1 MNSQRVIKN
10 KNQKNK
16 GGHRLLLAVD
26 MKKLKYLDYY
36 IFIPYLV
43 LSVFGVLM
51 VYSSS
56 SYIAISQY
64 NNPEYYFIKQAAFVG
79 MGLVLSLFIFLLKY
93 DNLKHRKIIMCAI
106 GLIVGLLVYLLI
118 FGKEINGAK
127 GWLDIGPVGIQPAE
141 FAKIAVIWYFAYI
154 FSRRQHQIVHNFWS
168 SMKQPIILF
177 GTILLL
183 IAIQPDI
190 GGAAI
195 ILVIGVIMIFA
206 SGVST
211 KLGITMGALG
221 ITVILGVV
229 ELVKI
234 FGTKLPFLQPYQYD
248 RFLAFWDPFEVS
260 QSAGLQLVN
269 SYYALSRGGLFGV
282 GIGQSV
288 QKTGYLPEPYTDF
301 IISILGE
308 ELGLIGVLFV
318 LGLFIFLVLRIYLV
332 AIRTKDPFGSLLCI
346 GIATMFLIQGSINLG
361 GVLGLL
367 PITGVTFPFI
377 SYGGSST
384 LVLTISIGLILN
396 VSALNKMHGQNEK
409 NVK

>member
-1 MNSQRVIKN
+1 
-10 KNQKNK
+10 
-16 GGHRLLLAVD
+16 
-26 MKKLKYLDYY
+26 
-36 IFIPYLV
+36 
-43 LSVFGVLM
+43 
-51 VYSSS
+51 
-56 SYIAISQY
+56 
-64 NNPEYYFIKQAAFVG
+64 
-79 MGLVLSLFIFLLKY
+79 
-93 DNLKHRKIIMCAI
+93 
-106 GLIVGLLVYLLI
+106 
-118 FGKEINGAK
+118 
-127 GWLDIGPVGIQPAE
+127 
-141 FAKIAVIWYFAYI
+141 
-154 FSRRQHQIVHNFWS
+154 
-168 SMKQPIILF
+168 
-177 GTILLL
+177 
-183 IAIQPDI
+183 
-190 GGAAI
+190 
-195 ILVIGVIMIFA
+195 
-206 SGVST
+206 
-211 KLGITMGALG
+211 

-229 ELVKI
+229 ELVQI

-396 VSALNKMHGQNEK
+396 VSALNKMRGQNEK